1 MTASVPL
8 WIVNSGSDMS
18 SEDVQT
24 TLPIM
29 PNLLGTT
36 TGQFEKVKRREKE
49 LGGGGTSCRMK
60 AMLAFADRNAETK
73 VNIKRCHLISCGVP
87 VDESSTA
94 KG

>member
-1 MTASVPL
+1 
-8 WIVNSGSDMS
+8 MS

-29 PNLLGTT
+29 PNLLGTPAV
-36 TGQFEKVKRREKE
+36 QFEIVKRGKKD

-60 AMLAFADRNAETK
+60 AALTFADRNAETK

-87 VDESSTA
+87 VDESRTA
-94 KG
+94 KR